1 MKIKLCREKYGMLIM
16 RVAPIILD
24 IRQSIKATQTLAVWR
39 GMRQSII
46 SSGTESK
53 ILCDMIALLTV
64 KQRHCNLDGN

>member
-1 MKIKLCREKYGMLIM
+1 
-16 RVAPIILD
+16 
-24 IRQSIKATQTLAVWR
+24 
-39 GMRQSII
+39 MRQSII